1 MKIGIVGLP
10 YVGKTSLFNA
20 LTQSEAETG
29 TYAAKKGWN
38 IGSVKVPDERLAALA
53 GIFNPKKV
61 TPTNIDYVDVPGVT
75 KGDIALEGLEGL
87 EASVIAELREVD
99 ALVHIVRVFEDDAVP
114 HVDGDVA
121 PKRDIE
127 TIDIELAFADL
138 GIIDNRLDRLSRELR
153 TQKIPALEHER
164 VVLERCKDTL
174 EGGTPIREL
183 PLSPEDERA
192 IRGYGFLTQKPLL
205 LVLNIGEDELDSTE
219 EIRASFAEYAQTR
232 QIEIITLSARLE
244 MELARLDA
252 EDAEIFRTEM
262 GLSESAPAQVIEAS
276 YRTLE
281 LITFFTV
288 VSDQLQAWTLKNGM
302 TALDAAAAIHT
313 DMARGFIRAETI
325 HWADLVDCES
335 LTKARDDGLLRLE
348 GKDYI
353 VSDGDVL
360 TIRFNV

>member
-38 IGSVKVPDERLAALA
+38 VGSVKVPDERLAALA
-53 GIFNPKKV
+53 EVFNPKRV
-61 TPTNIDYVDVPGVT
+61 TPTSIDYVDIAGVS
-75 KGDIALEGLEGL
+75 KGDIALEGLETGI
-87 EASVIAELREVD
+87 IAELREVD
-99 ALVHIVRVFEDDAVP
+99 ALAHIVRVFEDDAVP
-114 HVDGDVA
+114 HVDGDVN
-121 PKRDIE
+121 PERDIE

-138 GIIDNRLDRLSRELR
+138 SIIDNRLDRLDRELR

-164 VVLERCKDTL
+164 AVLERCKGAL
-174 EGGTPIREL
+174 EGGTAIREL
-183 PLSPEDERA
+183 SLSPEDERA

-205 LVLNIGEDELDSTE
+205 LVLNIGEDQLDSAE
-219 EIRASFAEYAQTR
+219 EIRASTATAER

-252 EDAEIFRTEM
+252 EEAELFRAEM
-262 GLSESAPAQVIEAS
+262 GLDESALAQVIDTS
-276 YRTLE
+276 YRTLG
-281 LITFFTV
+281 LVTFFTV
-288 VSDQLQAWTLKNGM
+288 VSDELRAWTLKNGM
-302 TALDAAAAIHT
+302 TALDAAGAIHT

-325 HWADLVDCES
+325 HWANLVECGS
-335 LTKARDDGLLRLE
+335 LTEARDNGLLRLE
-348 GKDYI
+348 GKDYT
-353 VSDGDVL
+353 VSDGEIL

>member
-38 IGSVKVPDERLAALA
+38 VGSVKVPDERLGALA
-53 GIFNPKKV
+53 EVFTPKRV
-61 TPTNIDYVDVPGVT
+61 TPTSIDYVDIAGVS
-75 KGDIALEGLEGL
+75 KGDIALEGLEAG
-87 EASVIAELREVD
+87 VIAELREVD
-99 ALVHIVRVFEDDAVP
+99 ALAHIVRVFEDDAVP
-114 HVDGDVA
+114 HVDGDVD

-127 TIDIELAFADL
+127 TIDMELAFADL
-138 GIIDNRLDRLSRELR
+138 GIIDNRLNRLDRELR

-164 VVLERCKDTL
+164 AVLERCKDAL
-174 EGGTPIREL
+174 EGGTAIREL
-183 PLSPEDERA
+183 SLSPEDERA
-192 IRGYGFLTQKPLL
+192 IRGYGFLTQKSLL
-205 LVLNIGEDELDSTE
+205 LILNIGEDELESEE
-219 EIRASFAEYAQTR
+219 EIRANFAAHER

-252 EDAEIFRTEM
+252 EDAEIFRAEM
-262 GLSESAPAQVIEAS
+262 GLNESALARVIDAS
-276 YRTLE
+276 YRTLG

-288 VSDQLQAWTLKNGM
+288 VSDELRAWTLKEGM
-302 TALDAAAAIHT
+302 TALDAAGTIHT

-325 HWADLVDCES
+325 HWADLVDCGS
-335 LTKARDDGLLRLE
+335 LTQARDDGLLRLE
-348 GKDYI
+348 GKDYV
-353 VSDGDVL
+353 VSDGDAL

>member
-20 LTQSEAETG
+20 LTQSDAETG

-53 GIFNPKKV
+53 EVFKPKRI
-61 TPTNIDYVDVPGVT
+61 TPTSIDYVDIAGVS
-75 KGDIALEGLEGL
+75 KGDIALEGLETG
-87 EASVIAELREVD
+87 VIAELREVD
-99 ALVHIVRVFEDDAVP
+99 ALAHIVRVFEDDTVP
-114 HVDGDVA
+114 HVDGNIN
-121 PKRDIE
+121 PERDIE

-138 GIIDNRLDRLSRELR
+138 GIIDNRLDRLVRELR
-153 TQKIPALEHER
+153 TQNIPTLVHER
-164 VVLERCKDTL
+164 TVLERCKEAL

-183 PLSPEDERA
+183 SLSPEDEQS

-205 LVLNIGEDELDSTE
+205 LILNISEDKLDSAE
-219 EIRASFAEYAQTR
+219 EIRARFAASKR

-244 MELARLDA
+244 MELARLEA
-252 EDAEIFRTEM
+252 EEAELFRAEM
-262 GLSESAPAQVIEAS
+262 GLSESALARVIDAS
-276 YRTLE
+276 YRTLG

-288 VSDQLQAWTLKNGM
+288 VSDELRAWTLKSEM
-302 TALDAAAAIHT
+302 TALDAAGTIHT

-325 HWADLVDCES
+325 PWANLVDCGS
-335 LTKARDDGLLRLE
+335 LTEARDNGQLRLE
-348 GKDYI
+348 GKDYR

-360 TIRFNV
+360 TIRFSV

>member
-38 IGSVKVPDERLAALA
+38 VGSVKVPDERLAALA
-53 GIFNPKKV
+53 EIFNPKRV
-61 TPTNIDYVDVPGVT
+61 TPTSIDYVDVAGVS
-75 KGDIALEGLEGL
+75 KGDIALEGLEAG
-87 EASVIAELREVD
+87 VIAELREVD

-114 HVDGDVA
+114 HVDGDVD

-164 VVLERCKDTL
+164 AVLERCKDAL
-174 EGGTPIREL
+174 EGGTAIREL

-205 LVLNIGEDELDSTE
+205 LVLNINEDGLEGAE
-219 EIRASFAEYAQTR
+219 EVRAGFADYAQKR

-244 MELARLDA
+244 MELAQLDA
-252 EDAEIFRTEM
+252 EDAEIFRADM
-262 GLSESAPAQVIEAS
+262 GLNESAPARVIDAS

-288 VSDQLQAWTLKNGM
+288 VSDKLQAWTLKNGM
-302 TALDAAAAIHT
+302 TALDAAGTIHT
-313 DMARGFIRAETI
+313 DMARGFIRAEAI
-325 HWADLVDCES
+325 HWADLMDCGD
-335 LTKARDDGLLRLE
+335 LTKARDNGLLRLE
-348 GKDYI
+348 GKDYL

>member
-29 TYAAKKGWN
+29 TYTAKKGWN
-38 IGSVKVPDERLAALA
+38 VGSVKVPDERLAALA
-53 GIFNPKKV
+53 EVFTPKRI
-61 TPTNIDYVDVPGVT
+61 TPTSIDYVDIAGVS
-75 KGDIALEGLEGL
+75 KGDIALEGLETG
-87 EASVIAELREVD
+87 VIAELREVD
-99 ALVHIVRVFEDDAVP
+99 ALAHIVRLFEDDAVP
-114 HVDGDVA
+114 HVDGDVD
-121 PKRDIE
+121 PDRDIE

-164 VVLERCKDTL
+164 AVLERCKGAL
-174 EGGTPIREL
+174 EGGTAIREL
-183 PLSPEDERA
+183 PLSPEDGRA

-205 LVLNIGEDELDSTE
+205 LVLNIGEEELERAED
-219 EIRASFAEYAQTR
+219 IRASFAASER
-232 QIEIITLSARLE
+232 QVEIITLSARLE
-244 MELARLDA
+244 MELTLLDA
-252 EDAEIFRTEM
+252 GEAELFRAEM
-262 GLSESAPAQVIEAS
+262 GLSESALARVIATS
-276 YRTLE
+276 YRTLG

-288 VSDQLQAWTLKNGM
+288 VSDELRAWTLKGGM
-302 TALDAAAAIHT
+302 TALDAAASIHT

-325 HWADLVDCES
+325 HWKDLQDCGD
-335 LTKARDDGLLRLE
+335 LTEARDSGLLRLE
-348 GKDYI
+348 GKDYL

>member
-38 IGSVKVPDERLAALA
+38 VGSVKVPDERLGALA
-53 GIFNPKKV
+53 EIFNPKRV
-61 TPTNIDYVDVPGVT
+61 TPTSIDYVDIAGVS
-75 KGDIALEGLEGL
+75 KGDIALEGLEAGI
-87 EASVIAELREVD
+87 IAELREVD
-99 ALVHIVRVFEDDAVP
+99 ALAHIVRVFEDDAVP
-114 HVDGDVA
+114 HVDGDVD

-138 GIIDNRLDRLSRELR
+138 GIIDNRLNRLDRELR

-164 VVLERCKDTL
+164 AVLEGCKGAL
-174 EGGTPIREL
+174 EGGTAIREL
-183 PLSPEDERA
+183 SLSPEDERA

-205 LVLNIGEDELDSTE
+205 LVLNIGEDELDSAA
-219 EIRASFAEYAQTR
+219 EIRAKFAVSERQT
-232 QIEIITLSARLE
+232 EIITLSARLE

-252 EDAEIFRTEM
+252 EDVEIFRAEM
-262 GLSESAPAQVIEAS
+262 ELNESALARVIDAS
-276 YRTLE
+276 YRTLG

-288 VSDQLQAWTLKNGM
+288 VSDELRAWTLKEGM
-302 TALDAAAAIHT
+302 TALDAAGTIHT

-325 HWADLVDCES
+325 HWADLVDCGS
-335 LTKARDDGLLRLE
+335 LTQARDDGLLRLE
-348 GKDYI
+348 GKDYV
-353 VSDGDVL
+353 VSDGDAL

>member
-10 YVGKTSLFNA
+10 YVGKTTLFNA

-29 TYAAKKGWN
+29 TYAGKKGAN
-38 IGSVKVPDERLAALA
+38 VGSVKVLDERLTALA
-53 GIFNPKKV
+53 EVFSPKRV
-61 TPTNIDYVDVPGVT
+61 TPTSIDYVDIAGVS
-75 KGDIALEGLEGL
+75 KGDIALEGLETG
-87 EASVIAELREVD
+87 AIAELREVD
-99 ALVHIVRVFEDDAVP
+99 ALAHVVRVFADDAVP
-114 HVDGDVA
+114 HVDGDVD

-153 TQKIPALEHER
+153 TQKNPALEHER
-164 VVLERCKDTL
+164 AVLEQSKAAL
-174 EGGTPIREL
+174 EGGTAIREL

-205 LVLNIGEDELDSTE
+205 LVLNISEDGLEGARVE
-219 EIRASFAEYAQTR
+219 EVRASFADYAQKR

-244 MELARLDA
+244 MELTQLDV

-262 GLSESAPAQVIEAS
+262 GLNESALAWVIDAS
-276 YRTLE
+276 YRALG

-288 VSDQLQAWTLKNGM
+288 VSDELRAWTLKSGM

-313 DMARGFIRAETI
+313 DMARGFIRAEAI
-325 HWADLVDCES
+325 HWADLVDCGG
-335 LTKARDDGLLRLE
+335 LTEARDSGLLRLE
-348 GKDYI
+348 GKDYL

>member
-29 TYAAKKGWN
+29 TYTAKKGWN
-38 IGSVKVPDERLAALA
+38 VGSVKVPDERLAALA
-53 GIFNPKKV
+53 EVFNPKQV
-61 TPTNIDYVDVPGVT
+61 TPTNIDYVDIAGVS
-75 KGDIALEGLEGL
+75 KGDIALEGLEAGI
-87 EASVIAELREVD
+87 IAELREVD
-99 ALVHIVRVFEDDAVP
+99 ALTHIVRLFEDDAVP
-114 HVDGDVA
+114 HVDGDVD

-164 VVLERCKDTL
+164 AVLERCKDAL
-174 EGGTPIREL
+174 EGGTAIREL

-205 LVLNIGEDELDSTE
+205 LVLNINEDGLEGAE
-219 EIRASFAEYAQTR
+219 EVRAGFADYAQKR

-244 MELARLDA
+244 MELAQLDA
-252 EDAEIFRTEM
+252 EDAEIFRADM
-262 GLSESAPAQVIEAS
+262 GLNESAPARVIDVS
-276 YRTLE
+276 YRTLG

-288 VSDQLQAWTLKNGM
+288 VSDELRAWTLKAGM
-302 TALDAAAAIHT
+302 TALEAAGTIHT
-313 DMARGFIRAETI
+313 DMARGFIRSETI
-325 HWADLVDCES
+325 HWADLVDCGD
-335 LTKARDDGLLRLE
+335 LTKARDNGLLRLE
-348 GKDYI
+348 GKDYP